1 MKLALCALLSSVLAA
16 PAAAVVPGYGKT
28 EGKRGQENPITY
40 IFFAQADGPAEA
52 CFAGSEAGFT
62 RTLGLFVN
70 GVDTG
75 IWGLNNRTSP
85 IGSFLSFG
93 PVKRGDE
100 LVFAINVRNS
110 KQTYLSDLSWN
121 TDGFN
126 HVWATPFAGTG
137 KLPSGTF
144 VGFED
149 IWKGGDKDYNDLTYV
164 FRNVGT
170 DNPVPEADTGVML
183 IAGFLLVGLSMR
195 RRREP
200 EPETVIA

>member
-1 MKLALCALLSSVLAA
+1 MKLPLALLALALAA
-16 PAAAVVPGYGKT
+16 PAAAVTPVYGKT
-28 EGKRGQENPITY
+28 EGKRGQENPVTY
-40 IFFAQADGPAEA
+40 SFFAQADGPVEA
-52 CFAGSEAGFT
+52 WFAGSEAGFT
-62 RTLGLFVN
+62 STLGLFVN

-75 IWGLNNRTSP
+75 LWGLENKRSSP
-85 IGSFLSFG
+85 GAYLAFG

-110 KQTYLSDLSWN
+110 KQTYYSDIGWN
-121 TDGFN
+121 ADGFN
-126 HVWATPFAGTG
+126 HVWATPFAGSG
-137 KLPSGTF
+137 KLPSGMF

-170 DNPVPEADTGVML
+170 DNPVPEADTWVML
-183 IAGFLLVGLSMR
+183 ITGFLLVGLSMR

-200 EPETVIA
+200 EPDRVIA